1 MISSQQHSNT
11 VLFYTIRR
19 YIKMSNMQIFR
30 SKIQS
35 QDDARKPYLQALSQ
49 LAQAS
54 LKQMKALEGAPAWG
68 DWSTSE
74 S

>member
-1 MISSQQHSNT
+1 
-11 VLFYTIRR
+11 
-19 YIKMSNMQIFR
+19 MSNMQIFR